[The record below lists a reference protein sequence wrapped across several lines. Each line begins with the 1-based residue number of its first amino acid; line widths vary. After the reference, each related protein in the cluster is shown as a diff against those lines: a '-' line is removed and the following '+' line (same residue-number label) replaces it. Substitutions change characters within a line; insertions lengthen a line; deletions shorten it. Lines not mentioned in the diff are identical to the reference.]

1 MVYEGEAMRLLLVE
15 DDDLL
20 GDGTRA
26 GLMQGGFA
34 VDWVRDGEDAVAALE
49 TGEYD
54 AIVLDLGL
62 PKLGGRA
69 VLARLRDSGSA
80 TPVLILTAR
89 DTVSDRVSGLDAG
102 ADDYLVKPFDL
113 GELLARIRALLRR
126 RGGRAR
132 PLIEHGAISL
142 DPAAHRV
149 TMNGEPVDLSP
160 REFAILHELLE
171 HAGSVLSRDRL
182 EEKLYGWDE
191 EPASNAIEVHIH
203 HLRRKLGTEAIRTIR
218 GVGYMI
224 PRDAEEGA

>member
-1 MVYEGEAMRLLLVE
+1 MRLLLVE

-34 VDWVRDGEDAVAALE
+34 VDWVRDGEDAVAAFE
-49 TGEYD
+49 TAEYD
-54 AIVLDLGL
+54 AVVLDLGL
-62 PKLGGRA
+62 PKLGGKA
-69 VLARLRDSGSA
+69 VLARLRDSGKA

-89 DTVSDRVSGLDAG
+89 DTVADRVSGLDAG

-113 GELLARIRALLRR
+113 GELLARLRALLRR
-126 RGGRAR
+126 SGGRAR
-132 PLIEHGAISL
+132 PLLEHGALTL
-142 DPAAHRV
+142 DLAAHVV
-149 TMNGEPVDLSP
+149 TVSGTAVDLSP

-171 HAGSVLSRDRL
+171 HAGSVLSRERL

-203 HLRRKLGTEAIRTIR
+203 HLRRKLGADVIRTIR

-224 PRDAEEGA
+224 PHETEAGA